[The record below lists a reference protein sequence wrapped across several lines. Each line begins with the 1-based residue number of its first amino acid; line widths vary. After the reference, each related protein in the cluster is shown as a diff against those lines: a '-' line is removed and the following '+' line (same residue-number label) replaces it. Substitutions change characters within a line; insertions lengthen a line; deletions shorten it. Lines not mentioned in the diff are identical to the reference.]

1 MSDKP
6 VPDKPRNMGLS
17 LFPPEPKKTTN
28 ASRNPSTRR
37 HAVTPQSPPESTV
50 ERSATPVW
58 PLDERQSAPDGRQ
71 SALGDRQTAQPRGVS
86 PAPKDT
92 QPQSSTGRQTPQ
104 SSQQTTLNGRQTPSQ
119 ANASAGRQTPQSSPP
134 KGRQTPQSGRETPQ
148 QGRRQADQISPI
160 TVPSQAVGLSIPR
173 SHTSFSEAPTL
184 VRRDS
189 NASNTEP
196 TNNTTYNTLPR
207 EEPIIRS
214 IFPTYHPEIP
224 LEHQPYFPTQ
234 TSPAHIPKTVINR
247 RPYSPSIVSGRSA
260 AGLQSPLAL
269 GTSAGRFP
277 RGVQDETI
285 MEPSSSEELKELWK
299 VVNGWRVSASEGRS
313 FCLRMTSALEEPV
326 HTLSSA
332 SQPFYTL
339 RLDPTSTSAQ
349 MTMTRQD
356 PNKPI
361 KENGSPK
368 LPTSSKSNTGVD
380 VMSTT
385 LEEEARRLP
394 PNDGLVAL
402 LYPRAA
408 SNMAIDLI
416 NKANRADAEQVLA
429 AAERE
434 CGRLVWDEDSRKY
447 YLVHPALS
455 TPFVVSISTSPAWS
469 RVEYILE
476 HSELPRNLVRLV
488 RDGAG
493 SGYLE
498 VDTAVASRI
507 DCFYVVDVAICAIML
522 VVIAEEKNKNV
533 EWFDAPPSVGLA
545 SPLSPKIPKK
555 AKKAEKKSV
564 KMEEFEMDLES
575 QNSVSLKKEKIK
587 KKEGDEK
594 VPGFFGLCWMLV
606 KCFFW
611 VIGVFF
617 KGLWKCMV
625 LMGKGMTYCCR
636 SKKP

>member
-6 VPDKPRNMGLS
+6 VSDKPRNVGLS

-28 ASRNPSTRR
+28 PSRRPSTRR
-37 HAVTPQSPPESTV
+37 HPAVSPQSPPDS
-50 ERSATPVW
+50 
-58 PLDERQSAPDGRQ
+58 
-71 SALGDRQTAQPRGVS
+71 
-86 PAPKDT
+86 
-92 QPQSSTGRQTPQ
+92 
-104 SSQQTTLNGRQTPSQ
+104 
-119 ANASAGRQTPQSSPP
+119 GRQTPQSSPP

-148 QGRRQADQISPI
+148 QGRRTPAAERVSPI
-160 TVPSQAVGLSIPR
+160 AASPQAEGLSIPR

-189 NASNTEP
+189 NASNAEP
-196 TNNTTYNTLPR
+196 TNSTTTTAFPR
-207 EEPIIRS
+207 EEPVIRS

-247 RPYSPSIVSGRSA
+247 RQYSPSVVSGRSA
-260 AGLQSPLAL
+260 AGLQSPLAI
-269 GTSAGRFP
+269 GAAAGRFP

-285 MEPSSSEELKELWK
+285 MEPSTNEEMKELWK
-299 VVNGWRVSASEGRS
+299 VVNGWRVSSSEGRS
-313 FCLRMTSALEEPV
+313 FCLKMTSDAEEPV

-339 RLDPTSTSAQ
+339 RLIPTSTSAQ
-349 MTMTRQD
+349 MTMTRLD

-368 LPTSSKSNTGVD
+368 LPSSSKPNTGTE

-416 NKANRADAEQVLA
+416 NRANRSDAEQVLA

-455 TPFVVSISTSPAWS
+455 TPFVISITSSPAWS
-469 RVEYILE
+469 RVEYTLE
-476 HSELPRNLVRLV
+476 HSELPRNIVRLV

-498 VDTAVASRI
+498 VDTGVAAKI

-522 VVIAEEKNKNV
+522 VAIAEEKTKNV
-533 EWFDAPPSVGLA
+533 ERFDAPPSVGPA
-545 SPLSPKIPKK
+545 SPMSLKFPKMPKK
-555 AKKAEKKSV
+555 AKKADRKSV
-564 KMEEFEMDLES
+564 TMEEFEMDLES
-575 QNSVSLKKEKIK
+575 QNSVSLKKEKVKVK
-587 KKEGDEK
+587 KQKEGDEK

-611 VIGVFF
+611 VIGMFF
-617 KGLWKCMV
+617 KALWKCMV
-625 LMGKGMTYCCR
+625 LFGKGITYCCR
-636 SKKP
+636 SHK